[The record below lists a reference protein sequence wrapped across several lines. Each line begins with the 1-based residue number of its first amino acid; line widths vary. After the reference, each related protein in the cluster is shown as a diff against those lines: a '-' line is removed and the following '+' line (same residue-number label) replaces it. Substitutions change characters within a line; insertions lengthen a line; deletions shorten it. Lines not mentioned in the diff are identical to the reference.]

1 MRRLEHR
8 PVASRPQHVLGVQRD
23 IIGGNLRRDVNE
35 SRKLLLRHERLELL
49 ELTLQQEQFTAGIR
63 DEEVSESAIAARD
76 ELLAKVRATTTV
88 DWWESADP
96 KKYFLSFPYQND
108 ESPPSPYVYQ

>member
-76 ELLAKVRATTTV
+76 ELLAKVRA
-88 DWWESADP
+88 EEACQDP
-96 KKYFLSFPYQND
+96 QRGWRGQEPDGEEDGDDLD
-108 ESPPSPYVYQ
+108 DLIRR